1 MNTTE
6 TMTTWADNATDRT
19 IVGIEDRHTLLLL
32 CKCGR
37 MRVSG
42 IGPFLPTLAYNYEI
56 DVFFFCVHYR
66 LYWFFLFWVQ
76 HFIWTWRM
84 VYREQKFLP
93 LSAWIFSFGVFLFFF
108 NSGWFFI
115 PTYFYVVVLSPEL
128 KSATFLP
135 NILLTK
141 CNYPENIGN

>member
-56 DVFFFCVHYR
+56 DVVFFLCPLPVILIFFILSSAFYLDLKKWCIENKNSYRFYRIQLEFFLLVFFF
-66 LYWFFLFWVQ
+66 FFL
-76 HFIWTWRM
+76 
-84 VYREQKFLP
+84 
-93 LSAWIFSFGVFLFFF
+93 
-108 NSGWFFI
+108 NSG
-115 PTYFYVVVLSPEL
+115 
-128 KSATFLP
+128 
-135 NILLTK
+135 
-141 CNYPENIGN
+141 

>member
-56 DVFFFCVHYR
+56 DVFFFVSTTGYID
-66 LYWFFLFWVQ
+66 FFYFEFSILSGPEE
-76 HFIWTWRM
+76 M

-93 LSAWIFSFGVFLFFF
+93 LL
-108 NSGWFFI
+108 
-115 PTYFYVVVLSPEL
+115 
-128 KSATFLP
+128 
-135 NILLTK
+135 
-141 CNYPENIGN
+141 